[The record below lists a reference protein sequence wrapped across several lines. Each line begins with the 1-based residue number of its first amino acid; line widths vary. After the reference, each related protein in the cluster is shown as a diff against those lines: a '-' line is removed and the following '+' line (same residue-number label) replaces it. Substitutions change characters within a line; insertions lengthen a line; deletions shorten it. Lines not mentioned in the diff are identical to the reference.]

1 MSEAKLKKSDI
12 VKGWVRY
19 YSGVE
24 VSNSYERMTALGF
37 SNGMYPILKKLYGD
51 DPEEF
56 KEACERQ
63 LMFYNCEA
71 TWGSMIFG
79 IVGALEEERSI
90 KLYEGATKEEL
101 KQYSDIIS
109 NLKVG
114 LMGPLA
120 GIGDTINH
128 GTIRPILMS
137 LFIPLAESGFWGAG
151 ILPFLIWGV
160 AISGLAYFLNIKGY
174 TLGKDSIMN
183 VLQSGKINQMINTC
197 SVLGLFMMG
206 ALSASYVKLST
217 VVSWSDAVGNE
228 STLQGVLDNIFPN
241 LLPLAAVFA
250 IYFYIKKSGPKYIR
264 ILLGIIIFSLIFAF
278 FGIV

>member
-1 MSEAKLKKSDI
+1 
-12 VKGWVRY
+12 
-19 YSGVE
+19 
-24 VSNSYERMTALGF
+24 
-37 SNGMYPILKKLYGD
+37 
-51 DPEEF
+51 
-56 KEACERQ
+56 
-63 LMFYNCEA
+63 MFYNCEA

-90 KLYEGATKEEL
+90 MLDQGVSTEEID
-101 KQYSDIIS
+101 QYTDIIS

-137 LFIPLAESGFWGAG
+137 LFIPLAETGFWGAG
-151 ILPFLIWGV
+151 ILPFAIWGV
-160 AISGLAYFLNIKGY
+160 VISALGYFLNVKGY

-183 VLQSGKINQMINTC
+183 VLQSGRINQMINTC

-217 VVSWSDAVGNE
+217 IISWSDAVGNE
-228 STLQGVLDNIFPN
+228 STLQAVLDNIFPN

-250 IYFYIKKSGPKYIR
+250 IYFYIKKAGPKYIR
-264 ILLGIIIFSLIFAF
+264 ILLGIIVFSLVFAF